1 MIFRGRQRRSSEPQ
15 NRFSSKR
22 VNQYLADRRLTHRLA
37 GAHGGARVADQA
49 WVQRHLGQ
57 RYRDYLRALPNQ
69 EWYSAFRQHC
79 ELTKRIAENLQGT
92 TRGAMDTACRA
103 AGYEGGAD
111 AYVEAAWYERR
122 NGVSSLMQGGITR
135 DTFDKAKESDQF
147 WTVVG
152 LAISAANPR
161 QRPELAAVSA
171 AYEQAIDWMSQFA
184 SEHGTSRFPAIVN
197 RFFAGCLPGKLTTVA
212 AEYHFSALLMSMD
225 VGEIRELRGNWL
237 HNNWVLM
244 EWLSAALAG
253 QAIDHDDEYQRS
265 IFFWWL
271 YENLAGFEDRQVIYF
286 GSPGTGKTWKAVQ
299 VGQAR
304 IKSWRRQYDSSA
316 ETRSR
321 IGEQLVRVQFHPSY
335 GYEDFIEGIRPVG
348 TSEGRIQ
355 LSLRDGIFK
364 HFCRRAAQWEINFV
378 QSTGIDISDQTTVG
392 DAYDHCRDLDAALW
406 SFLSDGLPRSDR
418 VIDHLP
424 PYFLIIDEINRAELS
439 RVMGELMFS
448 LEYRGSANKLRTQYS
463 ELVKDEH
470 DDSAFLFD
478 RSSSTNYF
486 FVPHNLYLYGTM
498 NTIDRSVESFDFAL
512 RRRFRWEELTFDQA
526 AAHEILEASGVNKQA
541 SESIVAALDRL
552 NGSISGD
559 KFLGPDYCVG
569 HAYLKHMV
577 EYRGPKASRAYLE
590 FLWHTRLDP
599 LLREYFR
606 GSASPSNLYARVDAL
621 RNSFFG

>member
-1 MIFRGRQRRSSEPQ
+1 M
-15 NRFSSKR
+15 
-22 VNQYLADRRLTHRLA
+22 
-37 GAHGGARVADQA
+37 ADQA

-171 AYEQAIDWMSQFA
+171 AYGQTIDWMSQFA

-197 RFFAGCLPGKLTTVA
+197 RFFAGCLPGKLTTIA

-225 VGEIRELRGNWL
+225 VEEIRELRGDWL

-271 YENLAGFEDRQVIYF
+271 YENLAGF
-286 GSPGTGKTWKAVQ
+286 
-299 VGQAR
+299 
-304 IKSWRRQYDSSA
+304 
-316 ETRSR
+316 
-321 IGEQLVRVQFHPSY
+321 
-335 GYEDFIEGIRPVG
+335 
-348 TSEGRIQ
+348 
-355 LSLRDGIFK
+355 
-364 HFCRRAAQWEINFV
+364 
-378 QSTGIDISDQTTVG
+378 
-392 DAYDHCRDLDAALW
+392 
-406 SFLSDGLPRSDR
+406 
-418 VIDHLP
+418 
-424 PYFLIIDEINRAELS
+424 
-439 RVMGELMFS
+439 
-448 LEYRGSANKLRTQYS
+448 
-463 ELVKDEH
+463 
-470 DDSAFLFD
+470 
-478 RSSSTNYF
+478 
-486 FVPHNLYLYGTM
+486 
-498 NTIDRSVESFDFAL
+498 
-512 RRRFRWEELTFDQA
+512 
-526 AAHEILEASGVNKQA
+526 
-541 SESIVAALDRL
+541 
-552 NGSISGD
+552 
-559 KFLGPDYCVG
+559 
-569 HAYLKHMV
+569 
-577 EYRGPKASRAYLE
+577 
-590 FLWHTRLDP
+590 
-599 LLREYFR
+599 R
-606 GSASPSNLYARVDAL
+606 GSASHLL
-621 RNSFFG
+621 RKSGYRKDLEGRTGCAGAHQVLAPAIRFKRRNPQSGWRAASACAVSPFLRL